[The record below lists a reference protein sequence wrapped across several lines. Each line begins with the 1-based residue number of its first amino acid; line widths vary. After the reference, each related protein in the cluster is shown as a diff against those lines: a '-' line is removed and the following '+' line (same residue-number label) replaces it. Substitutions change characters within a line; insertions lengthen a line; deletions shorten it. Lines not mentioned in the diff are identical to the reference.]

1 MELSPSALSQE
12 SAQCR
17 CSWPRLPSTDP
28 LAQGIEQQLMQIL
41 ADNHTSCMALA
52 GALAT
57 APNHAPTL
65 PKNNA
70 HTLTPTNTYVP
81 RIIDT
86 FLFFDELS
94 MLRLRYEMTRD
105 VVDLYVLIEAKQ
117 TFTGKPKPLH
127 FREGNHILPSG
138 LLNRTIAVAIDLP
151 YNPSVGNGSAWD
163 NEAYQRDAFLKVL
176 TEHVKPDPRDII
188 LHSDLDEIFRSSTLM
203 AAARTLSLGPPADQH
218 VLHLGMLFFYYNLS
232 CVIEAK
238 MWMQPFAVRYDVLM
252 RYLADRGS
260 GTGLINHLRV
270 ERTIYIFR
278 DLFSRGGWHLSYFK
292 SLPKIFEKLDS
303 FSHSEVNTE
312 VVRREA
318 AKRIHSG
325 LSAVQHDRDQI
336 LFCR

>member
-17 CSWPRLPSTDP
+17 CSWPRLPSTNP
-28 LAQGIEQQLMQIL
+28 LAQGIEKQLMQIL
-41 ADNHTSCMALA
+41 ADNHTACMALA

-70 HTLTPTNTYVP
+70 HTLIPTNTYVP

-151 YNPSVGNGSAWD
+151 FNPSVGNGSAWD

-203 AAARTLSLGPPADQH
+203 AAARTLSLGPPA
-218 VLHLGMLFFYYNLS
+218 S
-232 CVIEAK
+232 K

-252 RYLADRGS
+252 RSLADRGS

-278 DLFSRGGWHLSYFK
+278 NLFSRGGWHLSYFK
-292 SLPKIFEKLDS
+292 SLPKIFEKLDA

-325 LSAVQHDRDQI
+325 LSAVHHDKDQL
-336 LFCR
+336 LFC